1 MNLIAL
7 GINHNTASVEVRERV
22 AFSPDQVVEALQGGV
37 SELPIEEMVLLS
49 TCNRTEIYVIPR
61 SESQPT
67 ALVKQLISWL
77 SNYHNLPFI
86 ELSEAAY
93 SFETEKAI
101 EHIVKV
107 AAGLDSMVLGE
118 PQIFGQLKSAY
129 AVAVEAGSVG
139 SELQNLFPKLFSIA
153 KKVRS
158 DTAIGENPVSVAY
171 AAVNLANRI
180 FSDLSNSTVLLVG
193 AGETIELVARHLM
206 DSGINNIIIAN
217 RTLSRAKELG
227 EKFSAKAVMLSEIP
241 DELFNADIVITSTG
255 SQLPILGKGAVERAV
270 RARKRRPM
278 LMIDIAVPRDIET
291 QVGDLRDVYL
301 YTIDDLSEI
310 VEVNIQNRR
319 SEISKADEVIATGLE
334 RLFQESRSLGVVD
347 VVKEY
352 RQMAETIQN
361 NELKKAQNKISRG
374 ENPELVLTQ
383 FARSLTNKLI
393 HAPTAK
399 LKQAGAL
406 EQADLLVKARE
417 ILGLDDEDVIK
428 DLGKTDQKNSDEREI
443 DAPIPTTQTLQ

>member
-49 TCNRTEIYVIPR
+49 TCNRTEIYVTPT
-61 SESQPT
+61 SESQST
-67 ALVKQLISWL
+67 GLVKQLISWM

-93 SFETEKAI
+93 SFEAEKAI

-139 SELQNLFPKLFSIA
+139 SKLQNLFPKLFNIA

-180 FSDLSNSTVLLVG
+180 FADLSNSTVLLVG

-206 DSGINNIIIAN
+206 DSGITNIIIAN

-227 EKFSAKAVMLSEIP
+227 EKFSAKAIMLSEIP

-270 RARKRRPM
+270 RVRKRRPM

-310 VEVNIQNRR
+310 VELNIQNRR

-361 NELKKAQNKISRG
+361 NELKKAQNIS
-374 ENPELVLTQ
+374 
-383 FARSLTNKLI
+383 
-393 HAPTAK
+393 
-399 LKQAGAL
+399 
-406 EQADLLVKARE
+406 
-417 ILGLDDEDVIK
+417 
-428 DLGKTDQKNSDEREI
+428 
-443 DAPIPTTQTLQ
+443 

>member
-1 MNLIAL
+1 M
-7 GINHNTASVEVRERV
+7 
-22 AFSPDQVVEALQGGV
+22 
-37 SELPIEEMVLLS
+37 
-49 TCNRTEIYVIPR
+49 
-61 SESQPT
+61 
-67 ALVKQLISWL
+67 
-77 SNYHNLPFI
+77 
-86 ELSEAAY
+86 
-93 SFETEKAI
+93 
-101 EHIVKV
+101 
-107 AAGLDSMVLGE
+107 
-118 PQIFGQLKSAY
+118 
-129 AVAVEAGSVG
+129 AVEAGSVG
-139 SELQNLFPKLFSIA
+139 SKLQNLFPKLFNIA

-180 FSDLSNSTVLLVG
+180 FADLSNSTVLLVG

-206 DSGINNIIIAN
+206 DSGITNIIIAN

-227 EKFSAKAVMLSEIP
+227 EKFSAKAIMLSEIP

-270 RARKRRPM
+270 RVRKRRPM

-310 VEVNIQNRR
+310 VELNIQNRR

-361 NELKKAQNKISRG
+361 NELRKAQNKISRG

-406 EQADLLVKARE
+406 EQVDLLVKARE

-428 DLGKTDQKNSDEREI
+428 DLGKSDRENSDEREI
-443 DAPIPTTQTLQ
+443 DASIPTTQTLQ

>member
-7 GINHNTASVEVRERV
+7 GINHNTASIEIRERV

-37 SELPIEEMVLLS
+37 SKMPIEEMVLLS
-49 TCNRTEIYVIPR
+49 TCNRTEIYVIPT
-61 SESQPT
+61 SESQSDK
-67 ALVKQLISWL
+67 LVKQMISWM
-77 SNYHNLPFI
+77 SDYHNLPFT
-86 ELSEAAY
+86 ELNEAAY
-93 SFETEKAI
+93 SFEAEKAI
-101 EHIVKV
+101 KHIVKV
-107 AAGLDSMVLGE
+107 AAGLDSMILGE

-129 AVAVEAGSVG
+129 AVAIEAGSVG
-139 SELQNLFPKLFSIA
+139 SILQNLFPKLFSIA

-180 FSDLSNSTVLLVG
+180 FSDLSKSTVLLVG

-206 DSGINNIIIAN
+206 DSGITNIVIAN

-227 EKFSAKAVMLSEIP
+227 EKFSAKAIMLSEIP
-241 DELFNADIVITSTG
+241 DELFKADIVITSTG

-270 RARKRRPM
+270 RVRKRRPM

-291 QVGDLRDVYL
+291 QVADLRDVYL

-319 SEISKADEVIATGLE
+319 GEISKADQVISAGLE
-334 RLFQESRSLGVVD
+334 KLFQESRSLGVVD

-361 NELKKAQNKISRG
+361 NELRKAQNKISRG
-374 ENPELVLTQ
+374 EDPKLVLTQ
-383 FARSLTNKLI
+383 FARSLTN
-393 HAPTAK
+393 
-399 LKQAGAL
+399 
-406 EQADLLVKARE
+406 
-417 ILGLDDEDVIK
+417 
-428 DLGKTDQKNSDEREI
+428 
-443 DAPIPTTQTLQ
+443 